1 MYSFSKKPY
10 SSSISFSSSSSILYM
25 GAIVFVAIK
34 FFGISSPK
42 FIVGLSFFVSF
53 CILLL
58 SDLPSS
64 FFIISLFSLFFF
76 SNISFLTCF
85 NGNVFLISSCLEL
98 SLDFCSKNLILDLK
112 SFFYRLQLGCWIS
125 LIRKYY

>member
-1 MYSFSKKPY
+1 MSSFSKKPY
-10 SSSISFSSSSSILYM
+10 SSSISFSFSSSILYM
-25 GAIVFVAIK
+25 GAIVFVSIK

-42 FIVGLSFFVSF
+42 FIVGLSVFVSF

-64 FFIISLFSLFFF
+64 FFIISLFSLFFS

-112 SFFYRLQLGCWIS
+112 SFFYRLQLGCWIA